1 MVNMFDAFFDAV
13 DKSIKATVSAQKLAI
28 VLKILE
34 LCVQY
39 NKEPR
44 EIITILKKVI
54 RELKNQNLSID

>member
-1 MVNMFDAFFDAV
+1 MFDALFDAV
-13 DKSIKATVSAQKLAI
+13 DKSIRATVSAQKLAI

-54 RELKNQNLSID
+54 KELKNQEFSIE